1 MKKIA
6 AAALCLA
13 LTAGMAVPCRGAAAG
28 PEIAAPSAAL
38 MTLDGELLLEKD
50 ARARREPAS
59 VTKVMTMLLVCEAVD
74 EGRLSLSDTVT
85 ASAHAAAMGGSQIW
99 LEEGERMTA
108 EEMLK
113 CVAVASAN
121 DCAVA
126 LGEHLAGSEE
136 SFVELMNRRAA
147 ELGME
152 DTHFVNAC
160 GLTAE
165 GHLTSAR
172 DVGLMS
178 AALLREHPW
187 ISEYSLIWQDTVRNG
202 AFGLDNTNKMIRS
215 YPGLTGLKT
224 GFTSSA
230 GYCISASAEREGL
243 HLIAVILGGETKESR
258 TADASSLLNWGFAN
272 YAAVTL
278 GPDRPL
284 EPVPVILG
292 DRERVECRLAAERP
306 LVLPREWLNGLEKS
320 VELAPSL
327 TAPVEEGQQIGTLRV
342 TREGALVAEIPIAAA
357 QSTARLTLWQI
368 FFCAM
373 RAVVMKF

>member
-13 LTAGMAVPCRGAAAG
+13 LAAGMAIPCRGAAAG

-147 ELGME
+147 ELGMR
-152 DTHFVNAC
+152 TPISSTPA
-160 GLTAE
+160 A
-165 GHLTSAR
+165 SRPR
-172 DVGLMS
+172 D
-178 AALLREHPW
+178 
-187 ISEYSLIWQDTVRNG
+187 IS
-202 AFGLDNTNKMIRS
+202 
-215 YPGLTGLKT
+215 P
-224 GFTSSA
+224 
-230 GYCISASAEREGL
+230 
-243 HLIAVILGGETKESR
+243 
-258 TADASSLLNWGFAN
+258 
-272 YAAVTL
+272 
-278 GPDRPL
+278 
-284 EPVPVILG
+284 
-292 DRERVECRLAAERP
+292 
-306 LVLPREWLNGLEKS
+306 
-320 VELAPSL
+320 
-327 TAPVEEGQQIGTLRV
+327 LRV
-342 TREGALVAEIPIAAA
+342 TWG
-357 QSTARLTLWQI
+357 
-368 FFCAM
+368 
-373 RAVVMKF
+373 